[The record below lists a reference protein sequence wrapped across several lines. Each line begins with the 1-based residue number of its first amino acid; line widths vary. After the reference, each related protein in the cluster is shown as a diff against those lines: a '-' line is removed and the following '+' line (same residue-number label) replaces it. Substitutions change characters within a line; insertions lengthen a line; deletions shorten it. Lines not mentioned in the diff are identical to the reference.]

1 MLLLCKICLS
11 YKLNRRYNFCCLC
24 RQLSLIDFLTWGQYE
39 KLSTNASHSVYLQ
52 GPFVAGFSSS
62 NLGDSSPNILGPVCV
77 NTGEKCDYLN
87 SSCPIGGVS
96 YYYKHAVYLG
106 LQKVGK
112 FPVNFGNF
120 PEISETYR
128 EFWKLSG
135 IFGNLPGFFG
145 KFPEIYRTFSTPLQP
160 YVYYMLEFLFFWSH
174 SIY

>member
-1 MLLLCKICLS
+1 M
-11 YKLNRRYNFCCLC
+11 
-24 RQLSLIDFLTWGQYE
+24 
-39 KLSTNASHSVYLQ
+39 YLQ

-128 EFWKLSG
+128 EFWKVS
-135 IFGNLPGFFG
+135 GNLPEIFHPFATLCILHAGIFIFFG
-145 KFPEIYRTFSTPLQP
+145 HIPFIKIFFCVII
-160 YVYYMLEFLFFWSH
+160 EFA
-174 SIY
+174 I